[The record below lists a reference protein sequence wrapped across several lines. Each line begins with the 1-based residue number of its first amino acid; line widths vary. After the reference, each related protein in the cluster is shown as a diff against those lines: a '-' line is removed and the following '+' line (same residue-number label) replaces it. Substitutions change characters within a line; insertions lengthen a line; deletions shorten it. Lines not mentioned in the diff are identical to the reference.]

1 MADLVAEVAEHR
13 AIRLAETNAQG
24 FAVVIERFDEIDR
37 DDASCVADDDLLA
50 RGVARQQ
57 IEREATV
64 ATPEGIDGQP
74 DIGKLVDHPPQG
86 PRGRYQLL
94 ARQRVVGDGFPADG
108 RVGQAAAALVGRLF
122 FGGQPV
128 AAQRLGLGA
137 PHPSST
143 IDVGGAIG
151 DRLHRLRRQVK
162 AELGMAVGT
171 PQRLESSE
179 AVAHRAGE
187 CAHESYGVTVQVL
200 LIRHALPL
208 RSEPGEGSDPD
219 LSEEGIEQAKRLPDA
234 LARFPIT
241 RLVSSPQRRAVQTAQ
256 PVADALGL
264 GIDID
269 DRLAEYDRDL
279 AHYIPIEQIAAEYP
293 AELARLAS
301 GHLPSTVDEDAFLAR
316 INDGIRD
323 VASTGDHEATV
334 AVFSHGGVINGLLHA
349 ILRTERILCVN
360 VDYAGITR
368 LLSSRKGD
376 LYVASVNGTE
386 HVWDL
391 LPRNQRW

>member
-1 MADLVAEVAEHR
+1 MNE
-13 AIRLAETNAQG
+13 
-24 FAVVIERFDEIDR
+24 
-37 DDASCVADDDLLA
+37 
-50 RGVARQQ
+50 
-57 IEREATV
+57 
-64 ATPEGIDGQP
+64 PE
-74 DIGKLVDHPPQG
+74 
-86 PRGRYQLL
+86 
-94 ARQRVVGDGFPADG
+94 
-108 RVGQAAAALVGRLF
+108 
-122 FGGQPV
+122 
-128 AAQRLGLGA
+128 
-137 PHPSST
+137 
-143 IDVGGAIG
+143 
-151 DRLHRLRRQVK
+151 
-162 AELGMAVGT
+162 
-171 PQRLESSE
+171 LEWP
-179 AVAHRAGE
+179 AGE

-264 GIDID
+264 DIDID